1 MREIAILMLLA
12 GVMPAQTPFAR
23 VREERKIVI
32 DGVEETWRLVWT
44 APPRPMCASASDW
57 FTTCPCHG
65 FAFGETGH
73 ASLLRYLGGVEVER
87 MPLGPL
93 FDEDSPTEGVPTIP
107 RRPFNWKTDSEKSV
121 SRKGGWEEI
130 ERRPAVRI
138 MEFADYDHDGRATE
152 FYLQTSAIACGWQ
165 FGVVIGVSRANS
177 RLHVFTAGGNP
188 ATPLR
193 LRYPLWETIR
203 EAPGPVETTEWTC
216 GDHGSETQSQLSLSW
231 TPQGITGTRREYS
244 CPPGPRRLL
253 SEAPLG
259 SNQE

>member
-12 GVMPAQTPFAR
+12 GVVPAQTPFAH

-44 APPRPMCASASDW
+44 APPRPECASASDM
-57 FTTCPCHG
+57 FTTCPCYG

-73 ASLLRYLGGVEVER
+73 ASLLRYRGGVEVER

-93 FDEDSPTEGVPTIP
+93 FDEDSPTEGVPTFP

-138 MEFADYDHDGRATE
+138 MNFADYDHDGRATE
-152 FYLQTSAIACGWQ
+152 YYLQTSAVACGWRY
-165 FGVVIGVSRANS
+165 GVVIGVSRTNP
-177 RLHVFTAGGNP
+177 RLHAFATPTSP
-188 ATPLR
+188 ASPLR
-193 LRYPLWETIR
+193 LRYPLWESIR
-203 EAPGPVETTEWTC
+203 EAAGPFEAKEVTC
-216 GDHGSETQSQLSLSW
+216 GDHAADVESLLSIYWTSE
-231 TPQGITGTRREYS
+231 GISGTRRTYS
-244 CPPGPRRLL
+244 CPPEPRRLL
-253 SEAPLG
+253 SESPLG
-259 SNQE
+259 AQLE